1 VKKTSVYLDPGDL
14 DRLARLARQERV
26 SQAEVIR
33 RAIASYVPQ
42 RTGDRDFALAGAG
55 AGDGSSA
62 LDIPEVDLLR
72 GFGT

>member
-1 VKKTSVYLDPGDL
+1 MKKTSVYLQVDDL
-14 DRLARLARQERV
+14 ERLARLARQERV

-42 RTGDRDFALAGAG
+42 RAGDRDFALAGTG
-55 AGDGSSA
+55 EGDGSSA
-62 LDIPEVDLLR
+62 LEVPEEDLLQ